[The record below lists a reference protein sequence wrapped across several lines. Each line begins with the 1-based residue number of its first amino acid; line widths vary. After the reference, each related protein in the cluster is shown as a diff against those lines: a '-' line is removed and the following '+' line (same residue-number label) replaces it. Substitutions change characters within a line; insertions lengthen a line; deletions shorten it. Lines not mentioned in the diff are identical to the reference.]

1 MPSEIRKHL
10 TREHGSTDWFIGDL
24 RRSIFKELAIL
35 ESGRSTQTFETATY
49 TFFTNSKSREIWPN
63 TNSPQK
69 SYQISC
75 AYCKEP
81 HFSSEC
87 TKYTDQNDRM
97 KIVKE
102 DRLCFNCLRRHPV
115 VDCKSKSNCK
125 KCDRRHHTSLCSK
138 EHDKET
144 LSASRPLKR
153 TSSINKA
160 HFRATSLGEKEETH
174 NTEDK
179 TERNT
184 INIEH
189 ISRIMD
195 TSRTKQRTTGPLTVN
210 ETDKADLM
218 WTRDTNQNKYFDDD
232 LQGMRISKSP
242 FKQLTLYQELDY
254 REKLT
259 RKKESEI
266 NVTPY
271 YKKLW

>member
-1 MPSEIRKHL
+1 MAEDEIVRG
-10 TREHGSTDWFIGDL
+10 EG
-24 RRSIFKELAIL
+24 
-35 ESGRSTQTFETATY
+35 QTA
-49 TFFTNSKSREIWPN
+49 
-63 TNSPQK
+63 
-69 SYQISC
+69 
-75 AYCKEP
+75 
-81 HFSSEC
+81 
-87 TKYTDQNDRM
+87 
-97 KIVKE
+97 V
-102 DRLCFNCLRRHPV
+102 
-115 VDCKSKSNCK
+115 KSKLGYLL
-125 KCDRRHHTSLCSK
+125 T
-138 EHDKET
+138 E
-144 LSASRPLKR
+144 PLKR

-160 HFRATSLGEKEETH
+160 HFRATNLGEKEETH

-210 ETDKADLM
+210 ETDKSDLM
-218 WTRDTNQNKYFDDD
+218 WTRDTNQNKYFYDD

-259 RKKESEI
+259 PKKESEI

>member
-1 MPSEIRKHL
+1 MNPCCDEALQNPSQLHKL
-10 TREHGSTDWFIGDL
+10 ATP
-24 RRSIFKELAIL
+24 RS
-35 ESGRSTQTFETATY
+35 S
-49 TFFTNSKSREIWPN
+49 
-63 TNSPQK
+63 
-69 SYQISC
+69 
-75 AYCKEP
+75 
-81 HFSSEC
+81 
-87 TKYTDQNDRM
+87 
-97 KIVKE
+97 
-102 DRLCFNCLRRHPV
+102 
-115 VDCKSKSNCK
+115 KSKSNCK

-144 LSASRPLKR
+144 LRPLKR
-153 TSSINKA
+153 TSLINKA
-160 HFRATSLGEKEETH
+160 HFRATNLGEKEETH

-195 TSRTKQRTTGPLTVN
+195 TSRTKQRTTGPLIVN
-210 ETDKADLM
+210 ETDKSDLV
-218 WTRDTNQNKYFDDD
+218 WTRDTNQNKYFYDD

-266 NVTPY
+266 NVTPF

>member
-35 ESGRSTQTFETATY
+35 ESGRSTETFETATY
-49 TFFTNSKSREIWPN
+49 TFYTNSKSREIWPN

-87 TKYTDQNDRM
+87 TKYTDHNDRM

-102 DRLCFNCLRRHPV
+102 DRLCFNCLRRHRV

-125 KCDRRHHTSLCSK
+125 KCDRRHNTSICSK

-144 LSASRPLKR
+144 SS
-153 TSSINKA
+153 TSSTYTNYG
-160 HFRATSLGEKEETH
+160 HFK
-174 NTEDK
+174 DK
-179 TERNT
+179 T
-184 INIEH
+184 
-189 ISRIMD
+189 
-195 TSRTKQRTTGPLTVN
+195 KTTGPLTVN
-210 ETDKADLM
+210 ETDKSDLM
-218 WTRDTNQNKYFDDD
+218 WTRDTNQNKYFYDD

-259 RKKESEI
+259 RKKK
-266 NVTPY
+266 V
-271 YKKLW
+271 K